1 MVGMSIEAI
10 MAQTTAPGEEGR
22 VSAWFQAG
30 NLGGG
35 GLGGALGLY
44 LLETL
49 PAPWMAGAIM
59 GTLFLA
65 CCLALYFVPDV
76 IPHRHPGGAGAAVRG
91 VVSDLVAL
99 FRTKGGQLAGILCF
113 MPIGTGAASGVLTQA
128 TIAGAWGAGSQAV
141 GLVQGLFAGLVTT
154 AGCFVGGWLCDR
166 MHPQVAY
173 ARIGALLA
181 VIAAAMA
188 ACPPF
193 EYHGIP
199 VGYISWNMLYSL
211 VVGFA
216 YAAFTAIVLD
226 AIGTGSAATKYS
238 FFASL
243 SNFPIWWLGL
253 LLGRVADVEAPGLF
267 GDAFRGPT
275 PMLLTE
281 AALGMVG
288 IGLFTLAYSRMRVE
302 AARERAA

>member
-1 MVGMSIEAI
+1 
-10 MAQTTAPGEEGR
+10 
-22 VSAWFQAG
+22 
-30 NLGGG
+30 
-35 GLGGALGLY
+35 
-44 LLETL
+44 
-49 PAPWMAGAIM
+49 
-59 GTLFLA
+59 
-65 CCLALYFVPDV
+65 
-76 IPHRHPGGAGAAVRG
+76 
-91 VVSDLVAL
+91 
-99 FRTKGGQLAGILCF
+99 
-113 MPIGTGAASGVLTQA
+113 
-128 TIAGAWGAGSQAV
+128 
-141 GLVQGLFAGLVTT
+141 
-154 AGCFVGGWLCDR
+154 
-166 MHPQVAY
+166 
-173 ARIGALLA
+173 
-181 VIAAAMA
+181 
-188 ACPPF
+188 
-193 EYHGIP
+193 
-199 VGYISWNMLYSL
+199 MLYSL